1 MPLPL
6 LTYGNADDVV
16 KFLSWCLAIH
26 RTEQERK
33 RKMH

>member
-1 MPLPL
+1 MPSPL
-6 LTYGNADDVV
+6 LTFGNADDVV
-16 KFLSWCLAIH
+16 KFLLWCLAIH